1 MESIQIIPVVTEKAN
16 AITEKGNRYTF
27 KVSPEANKYQIK
39 DAVEKLYDVKVVG
52 VSTMNYSGKN
62 KQRYTKAGIIK
73 GSTVAFKK
81 AIVTLAEG
89 QTIDF
94 YSNL

>member
-1 MESIQIIPVVTEKAN
+1 MENIQIIPVVTEKAN
-16 AITEKGNRYTF
+16 TITEKGNRYTF

-39 DAVEKLYDVKVVG
+39 DAIEKLYDVKVVG
-52 VSTMNYSGKN
+52 VSTMNYSGKS
-62 KQRYTKAGIIK
+62 KQRYTKSGVVK
-73 GSTVAFKK
+73 GRTVAFKK
-81 AIVTLAEG
+81 AIVTLEEG

>member
-1 MESIQIIPVVTEKAN
+1 MENIQIIPVVTEKAN

-52 VSTMNYSGKN
+52 VSTINYGGKN
-62 KQRYTKAGIIK
+62 KQRYTKSGVIK
-73 GSTVAFKK
+73 GKTVAFKK